1 MDGSLISTS
10 SGSCNVRSPLRKE
23 RRLDAS
29 LDAHALCV
37 LQEQLRTP
45 SQADDSHFGRSSI
58 IDENSVVSDSFNEV
72 DLLRARMRA
81 DRAAAKAAQSE
92 VQYLEAQ
99 RAESLRGSGSERS
112 RSTKGGKP
120 PSSTTTGGHTDPN
133 PPLMRGDNA
142 MLMGESHTHE
152 AKALIVHS
160 ADRKDGIMPQYF
172 ALDQEHSVL
181 RHEHLLLHQQ
191 RELMQQAYSIVEHEA
206 AQVAV
211 SEVARQ
217 RRTESDV
224 DELRECGEVLRSQY
238 LNLEVERARAQEEL
252 ECKLR
257 SDLSLVNE
265 LEEVNRLQAA
275 EDRDRGN

>member
-1 MDGSLISTS
+1 MSFTFSSFVAAGRLTDGFSKSPLAKTFGQVWSVGRAFWYVSERRTSDPCELQQSKEQDSTSQTPCSTSQNRTRPTTVVMDDSLISTS

-23 RRLDAS
+23 QRLDTS

-58 IDENSVVSDSFNEV
+58 IDESSVVSDSFNEV

-133 PPLMRGDNA
+133 PPLMRGENA

-152 AKALIVHS
+152 AKAVIVHS

-172 ALDQEHSVL
+172 ARPGTISAPT
-181 RHEHLLLHQQ
+181 R
-191 RELMQQAYSIVEHEA
+191 APA
-206 AQVAV
+206 A
-211 SEVARQ
+211 
-217 RRTESDV
+217 TPT
-224 DELRECGEVLRSQY
+224 
-238 LNLEVERARAQEEL
+238 ARADAAGL
-252 ECKLR
+252 
-257 SDLSLVNE
+257 LS
-265 LEEVNRLQAA
+265 R
-275 EDRDRGN
+275 